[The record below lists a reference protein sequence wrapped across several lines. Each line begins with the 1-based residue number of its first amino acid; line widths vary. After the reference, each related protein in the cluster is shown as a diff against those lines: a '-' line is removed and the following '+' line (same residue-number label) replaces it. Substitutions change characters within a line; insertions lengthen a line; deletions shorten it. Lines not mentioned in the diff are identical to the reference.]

1 MPVLSKPRLASGIN
15 QLTITSRRPESHR
28 APLRT
33 RPSGGRKRHLAGL
46 GCGLLRRETDESR
59 AALVDVSTAKADSMP
74 HPHAEA
80 TYRVITSGDAAFAS
94 IPGTYPAKVSP
105 FATKADAEA
114 WIAEHRRRV
123 QSENEPSRWFRSSG
137 TSGSKRRGGP
147 G

>member
-1 MPVLSKPRLASGIN
+1 MAQRS
-15 QLTITSRRPESHR
+15 
-28 APLRT
+28 
-33 RPSGGRKRHLAGL
+33 
-46 GCGLLRRETDESR
+46 
-59 AALVDVSTAKADSMP
+59 

-80 TYRVITSGDAAFAS
+80 TYRVIPLDDGAFAVELT
-94 IPGTYPAKVSP
+94 IPETYPAKVSP